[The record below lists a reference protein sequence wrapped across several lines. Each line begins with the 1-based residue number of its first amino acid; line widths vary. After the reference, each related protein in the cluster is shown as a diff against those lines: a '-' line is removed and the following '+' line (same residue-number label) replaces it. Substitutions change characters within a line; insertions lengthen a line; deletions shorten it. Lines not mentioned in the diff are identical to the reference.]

1 MIGIVF
7 LVKIGEKG
15 ILKVIIRVFLI
26 ATLVLGAFVWGQ
38 NRGINMGV
46 EEALKLFPV
55 CRQWQ
60 V

>member
-1 MIGIVF
+1 MRP
-7 LVKIGEKG
+7 L
-15 ILKVIIRVFLI
+15 IRVL
-26 ATLVLGAFVWGQ
+26 LVVFMVIGAFVWGQ
-38 NRGINMGV
+38 NRGINLGV